1 MCVPLVHCLCLLSGS
16 FSSVGRLCWCTSR
29 WALNQPRF
37 LANSQHKY
45 PRTHTGVTFGSPI
58 FQSSFHASPAS
69 QITSSLTAF
78 SSVTISLL
86 LPESPSPFFYF
97 TSLLTLLSSSLF
109 LFHLSFSPPD
119 LSESLTLDVWVCFIL
134 YLLSVALSF
143 VTLRSNIH
151 LSGRFTLQTLR
162 PPPPLSFWNS
172 LDRIPQP
179 TVSICLIPHQHMSL
193 SPSPTCLPRLSAR
206 LSPMTYG
213 SLLVP

>member
-1 MCVPLVHCLCLLSGS
+1 MCVPLAHCLCLLSGS

-86 LPESPSPFFYF
+86 LPGSPSPFCYF
-97 TSLLTLLSSSLF
+97 TSLLTLLCCRVLFFSLN
-109 LFHLSFSPPD
+109 LSFSPPD

-134 YLLSVALSF
+134 YLLPVALSF
-143 VTLRSNIH
+143 VTLPSNIP
-151 LSGRFTLQTLR
+151 LSGRFTPHSRR
-162 PPPPLSFWNS
+162 PPPPGLWLTCHFETH
-172 LDRIPQP
+172 L
-179 TVSICLIPHQHMSL
+179 TVSHSH
-193 SPSPTCLPRLSAR
+193 LSA
-206 LSPMTYG
+206 S
-213 SLLVP
+213 V